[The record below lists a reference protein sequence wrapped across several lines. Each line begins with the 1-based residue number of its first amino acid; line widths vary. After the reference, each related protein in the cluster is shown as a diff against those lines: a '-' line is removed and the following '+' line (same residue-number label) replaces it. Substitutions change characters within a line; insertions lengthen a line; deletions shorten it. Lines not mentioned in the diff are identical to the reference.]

1 MPASNESD
9 EDERDGGQDE
19 NDINEETENEIN
31 NRPIQVFIEH
41 KI

>member
-19 NDINEETENEIN
+19 DDKNEETENEI